1 MCKILHTVLSQDK
14 FCREFTHF
22 LDGCVKR
29 YQVSGMETGESVQS
43 GGSGD
48 TGDSFGTDESGEWGE
63 SGDAGDSRESNE
75 TGDAVKYFN

>member
-14 FCREFTHF
+14 FWREFTHF
-22 LDGCVKR
+22 LGGCVKR
-29 YQVSGMETGESVQS
+29 ITDIRYGTGESVQ
-43 GGSGD
+43 SGD

-75 TGDAVKYFN
+75 TGDAVKYMN